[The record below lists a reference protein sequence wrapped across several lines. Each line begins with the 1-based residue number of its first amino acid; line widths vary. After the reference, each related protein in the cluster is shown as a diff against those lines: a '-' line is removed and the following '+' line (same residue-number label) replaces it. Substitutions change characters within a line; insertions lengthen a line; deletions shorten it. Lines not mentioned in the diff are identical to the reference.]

1 MYHALRKAIISR
13 FELERKYLKSSYIE
27 NKVKYKKEQSD
38 LVNDI
43 YIYIYKK
50 EIKKIILK
58 LISQSDNS

>member
-50 EIKKIILK
+50 EIKK
-58 LISQSDNS
+58 NYT